1 DWVLCSGQC
10 YCQFYFD
17 SVFPFHRSLESYC
30 AQFGQ
35 IVEGSIGGGEANSQF
50 HALDHLF
57 SIFSIIDLLLQ
68 IHLKDSRSIV
78 LLLHEFVHSVIE
90 MSGDLRCVVQI
101 SAFFVGSEK
110 VEDTIKSRPRE

>member
-50 HALDHLF
+50 HALF
-57 SIFSIIDLLLQ
+57 SIFSILDIIDLLQ
-68 IHLKDSRSIV
+68 NHIIDSRSIV

-101 SAFFVGSEK
+101 SAFFVGVKKE
-110 VEDTIKSRPRE
+110 VEDTIESRPRE